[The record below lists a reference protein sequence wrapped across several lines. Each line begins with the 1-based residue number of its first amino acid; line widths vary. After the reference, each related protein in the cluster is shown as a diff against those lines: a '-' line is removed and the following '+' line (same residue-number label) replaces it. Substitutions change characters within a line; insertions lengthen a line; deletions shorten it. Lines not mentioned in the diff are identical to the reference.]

1 VIDGADSNRLGVSPV
16 RHVCTR
22 PDAHSLVCT
31 TRDPARGWVLQ
42 STMTFTAGGMEDTRS
57 NLLKKGVS
65 TVKTYARIGIYQYM
79 A

>member
-1 VIDGADSNRLGVSPV
+1 
-16 RHVCTR
+16 
-22 PDAHSLVCT
+22 
-31 TRDPARGWVLQ
+31 
-42 STMTFTAGGMEDTRS
+42 MTFTAGGMEDTRS